1 MAHKEHYKTT
11 NQVFRKHKQPST
23 LFLTKTV
30 GHKPLGGIILKERRI
45 QKVPRL
51 TKS

>member
-11 NQVFRKHKQPST
+11 NQVFRKHKKPST

-30 GHKPLGGIILKERRI
+30 GHNPDGIILKERRI